1 MLFDANVEDDLL
13 EVIVERRD
21 VFELLPFGQLVASD
35 LFFAQGFESIDDSVL
50 ELRPA
55 GDVSAF
61 FGFLVHDPSLMR
73 MSIEITY
80 RDRQLFAAR
89 GALAR

>member
-1 MLFDANVEDDLL
+1 MLFDADIGNVEDDVL
-13 EVIVERRD
+13 EVIVERSD
-21 VFELLPFGQLVASD
+21 VFELLPFLGQLVASD
-35 LFFAQGFESIDDSVL
+35 LFFVQGFESIDKSVL

-61 FGFLVHDPSLMR
+61 FGFLVHNPPLMR

-80 RDRQLFAAR
+80 RE
-89 GALAR
+89 